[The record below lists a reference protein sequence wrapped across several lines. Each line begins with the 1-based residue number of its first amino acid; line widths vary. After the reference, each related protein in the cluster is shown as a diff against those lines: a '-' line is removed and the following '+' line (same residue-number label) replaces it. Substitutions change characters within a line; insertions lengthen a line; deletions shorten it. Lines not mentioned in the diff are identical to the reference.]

1 MDSGRIDDVGTHE
14 ELLRR
19 NAIYREVY
27 LSQNKKSHD
36 EKDLGEMEV
45 SADER

>member
-1 MDSGRIDDVGTHE
+1 MDSGRVNDVGTHE

-36 EKDLGEMEV
+36 ERELDELEV
-45 SADER
+45 SADE